1 MVKPSAKLLV
11 LPYSIG
17 VCFVYLVGIV
27 NFLTNLEENK
37 CDMTFMYEFPQYTDI
52 PISPDIDRKYKQ
64 YSLSAYSEGIL
75 SEKVRRM
82 KFTGIPVLF
91 IPGHSGS
98 GKQVRSIAS
107 VALRKSVDES
117 HLQFH
122 FDFFSVDFNGE
133 YSALFGG
140 VLDAQTRYVAHSLH
154 KILTLYQPHRQPASV
169 VIIGHSMGGM
179 IAKGL
184 YLLDGFDPSLISTII
199 TLATPHEPVNRFWS
213 TYNHENT
220 SIVSIGGG
228 NADIHVR
235 ASLTK
240 TDHVDICTSSS
251 MIPAVWVGAD
261 HKSMVWCKRLIKV
274 LVRILFD
281 SVDPHT
287 KHISTNVHHRNSVLK
302 YHLSE
307 RFGGKS
313 YRMAQNLG
321 SQIFSSEGQWLE
333 FASLQDTLEY
343 RVGVREPTHIL
354 IKVLPLSS
362 NPQHEMI
369 AIDTL
374 NIPGDHWLYACSA
387 NEFDGTKKFCQVGE
401 NLSGEARFLP
411 SIKGKHLRTY
421 IPLSELRSNKHTHV
435 LIKIPVCYEY
445 FRVSYDIYRPSD
457 RISHTSIFSLLPSL
471 SPLRASPL
479 LSLSQE
485 KPQLI
490 HTLVL
495 DDMQYVWLAAR
506 VRMIPRCDPSQ
517 KYPQS
522 VATVR
527 VPWSNQNTRYVI
539 WRNVSSHTFPVTLYD
554 PKPKDLYD
562 PKPKD
567 IGEEEGVSI
576 TFELDPNCQYLV
588 TLQLSYWDS
597 VSAFIFSY
605 TPMLLSHVA
614 AILLFLLAYQLV
626 ELDSSGS
633 CSMFHLALAHSGANP
648 ISVLMGVKVLTT
660 LVWVVQYGAPFV
672 LPQLSR
678 LLPNLSPDT
687 AQLYAQD
694 LDALIIPGLLYSM
707 ALSCV
712 VLTGAVGL
720 MSIVLWGKT
729 MNTLAINFL
738 AKLLHGSTLYSEWT
752 MKILEK
758 IPGLVAALML
768 SIAYNTCGGLA
779 FALGFFK
786 TSLKI
791 PSLVAA
797 LMLSIAYNTCGGLA
811 FALGFC
817 MCFLKLVLLYE
828 DIFEKLL
835 FLPLNVLRRY
845 VINKLKRYRRSRLA
859 NNQSAI
865 DSTGN
870 NQSAID
876 STRANNRSAIDNRA
890 LDQPAIGNTDGPIA
904 LRSTSN
910 EPIALPSTSND
921 GPNTLPNTSNGSPI
935 ALLANPNDAAVNDQP
950 MVPKVSGRLLVPT
963 ALERP
968 VIVREDSPID
978 DEDEGVSFRDL
989 NFHFT
994 LFLLWL
1000 IPTLLSFP
1008 STLVWAKTFG
1018 DTMQLS
1024 PDPIS
1029 TYAVIMSLCAAL
1041 LWQTELPKP
1050 NADYYLVVS
1059 NLVYLAGCYILLY
1072 AQTSLYRIIPAI
1084 CFVFVVVCSHQ
1095 LITSVFG
1102 LDKPQDEEWESE
1114 ARGRD
1119 DSSRASGSLFTTSV
1133 SRQEELVR
1141 DMLDS
1146 QLNCLYKK
1154 VVRPFRDLVCTR
1166 RTAAETSGDEVT
1178 ESMDGARRGTIQG
1191 ENGSESVAEG
1201 ERVIQDERGSE
1212 EVEGIPRRR
1221 GPRIAEDRR
1230 KDKNR
1235 GKGKKHE
1242 LSNLGEVQNKEVV
1255 TESAAVVTEKSEVRE
1270 SVVDKSP
1277 EISQRAESHRKVSNI
1292 PARSAISETKE
1303 PALEQDLGCPNNA
1316 KEIGKA
1322 THQEPRSATNFQSDE
1337 VVVKPRVLSEDSV
1350 SGVPVTIAS
1359 SESKGP
1365 GKKRKLSDTFD
1376 DQDEPRYATKLL
1388 AGVSEIRENVPG
1400 LKDNLNK
1407 GLKDISNKEIAGTPL
1422 QDKAKGV
1429 DQRLNEPL
1437 RLPDTYPD
1445 ENYTE
1450 NVQQTFKS
1458 DSPDELVKIK
1468 GIADLEKRLETGES
1482 EQCDENSSEGKE
1494 ETEGLRDK
1502 PKDPLLEPN
1511 TTGTKSS
1518 RNKRKRRNRK
1528 KKTNNVGNSDE
1539 ADEDSEERNEAN
1551 VENIKIDSTSACDR
1565 VLPNDKS
1572 EAANTSNVKVESD
1585 TREDFKSGKGCSLE
1599 EEFSEEPE
1607 VKKGLKGASGECD
1620 GSKPLVSPS
1629 SHLRVSTGDLQQ
1641 LSDDA
1646 SSSDSKQSS
1655 NDTNSSFCEI
1665 FHPEDNPS
1673 ENED

>member
-1 MVKPSAKLLV
+1 M
-11 LPYSIG
+11 
-17 VCFVYLVGIV
+17 F
-27 NFLTNLEENK
+27 
-37 CDMTFMYEFPQYTDI
+37 QDI

-154 KILTLYQPHRQPASV
+154 KILTLYQPHRQPVSV

-199 TLATPHEPVNRFWS
+199 TLATPHEPVVLLDTYLHDYYTKVNRFWS

-387 NEFDGTKKFCQVGE
+387 NEFDGTKKFWFWSTYNHE
-401 NLSGEARFLP
+401 N
-411 SIKGKHLRTY
+411 
-421 IPLSELRSNKHTHV
+421 
-435 LIKIPVCYEY
+435 
-445 FRVSYDIYRPSD
+445 
-457 RISHTSIFSLLPSL
+457 TSIVSIGGGNADIHV
-471 SPLRASPL
+471 RASL
-479 LSLSQE
+479 TKTDHVDICTSVNRFWSTYNHENTSIVSIGGGNADIHVRASLTKTDHVDICTSLSLSQE
-485 KPQLI
+485 KPQLV

-495 DDMQYVWLAAR
+495 DDMHYVWLAAR

-567 IGEEEGVSI
+567 LYDPKPKDMGEEEGVSI

-660 LVWVVQYGAPFV
+660 LVWVVQYGGPFV
-672 LPQLSR
+672 LPQLSS

-720 MSIVLWGKT
+720 VSIVLWGKT

-779 FALGFFK
+779 FALGF
-786 TSLKI
+786 
-791 PSLVAA
+791 
-797 LMLSIAYNTCGGLA
+797 
-811 FALGFC
+811 C
-817 MCFLKLVLLYE
+817 MYFLKLVLLYE

-859 NNQSAI
+859 NSQSAIDSNQSAI
-865 DSTGN
+865 SSTGN
-870 NQSAID
+870 NQSAIQNTNQSASD
-876 STRANNRSAIDNRA
+876 NARANNRSAIQNINQSAIDNRA

-904 LRSTSN
+904 LPSTSN

-921 GPNTLPNTSNGSPI
+921 GPIALPSTSNGSPIALLANPNDAAVNDQPMVPKVSGRLLVPTALERPVIVREDSPMDDEDEGASNGSPI

-1114 ARGRD
+1114 ARD
-1119 DSSRASGSLFTTSV
+1119 V
-1133 SRQEELVR
+1133 
-1141 DMLDS
+1141 
-1146 QLNCLYKK
+1146 
-1154 VVRPFRDLVCTR
+1154 
-1166 RTAAETSGDEVT
+1166 
-1178 ESMDGARRGTIQG
+1178 
-1191 ENGSESVAEG
+1191 
-1201 ERVIQDERGSE
+1201 
-1212 EVEGIPRRR
+1212 
-1221 GPRIAEDRR
+1221 
-1230 KDKNR
+1230 
-1235 GKGKKHE
+1235 
-1242 LSNLGEVQNKEVV
+1242 
-1255 TESAAVVTEKSEVRE
+1255 
-1270 SVVDKSP
+1270 
-1277 EISQRAESHRKVSNI
+1277 
-1292 PARSAISETKE
+1292 
-1303 PALEQDLGCPNNA
+1303 
-1316 KEIGKA
+1316 
-1322 THQEPRSATNFQSDE
+1322 
-1337 VVVKPRVLSEDSV
+1337 
-1350 SGVPVTIAS
+1350 
-1359 SESKGP
+1359 
-1365 GKKRKLSDTFD
+1365 
-1376 DQDEPRYATKLL
+1376 
-1388 AGVSEIRENVPG
+1388 
-1400 LKDNLNK
+1400 
-1407 GLKDISNKEIAGTPL
+1407 
-1422 QDKAKGV
+1422 
-1429 DQRLNEPL
+1429 
-1437 RLPDTYPD
+1437 
-1445 ENYTE
+1445 
-1450 NVQQTFKS
+1450 
-1458 DSPDELVKIK
+1458 
-1468 GIADLEKRLETGES
+1468 
-1482 EQCDENSSEGKE
+1482 
-1494 ETEGLRDK
+1494 
-1502 PKDPLLEPN
+1502 
-1511 TTGTKSS
+1511 
-1518 RNKRKRRNRK
+1518 
-1528 KKTNNVGNSDE
+1528 
-1539 ADEDSEERNEAN
+1539 
-1551 VENIKIDSTSACDR
+1551 
-1565 VLPNDKS
+1565 
-1572 EAANTSNVKVESD
+1572 
-1585 TREDFKSGKGCSLE
+1585 
-1599 EEFSEEPE
+1599 
-1607 VKKGLKGASGECD
+1607 
-1620 GSKPLVSPS
+1620 
-1629 SHLRVSTGDLQQ
+1629 
-1641 LSDDA
+1641 
-1646 SSSDSKQSS
+1646 
-1655 NDTNSSFCEI
+1655 
-1665 FHPEDNPS
+1665 
-1673 ENED
+1673 